1 MPYAQLNGVSNPLNK
16 GGCSLCLSV
25 LFIMV
30 YLTLIC
36 WVDAALVLLSVKIQ
50 GVFSII
56 LRVDAADV
64 SYDIGQ
70 SSLTLNAG

>member
-1 MPYAQLNGVSNPLNK
+1 
-16 GGCSLCLSV
+16 
-25 LFIMV
+25 MV